1 MLSRR
6 DPFQSL
12 AANSRVM
19 IWTAGPN
26 KLCNWVNRAWL
37 DFTGRTIEQELGNG
51 WAEGVHPDDLS
62 TCLSTYTTAFDY
74 RREFSM
80 EYRLRRYDGV
90 YRWVLDIGGPY
101 FSDDGKFLGYFG
113 SCIDV
118 TDSKHHNG
126 ASRTAQPELDR
137 LGLNTSIGEGAGE
150 SIPLE
155 RQFGAI
161 PTETEVRA
169 ALDRIAG
176 GHSFRA
182 SPQLAAF
189 LRFVIEATLR
199 GEAERIKGYTI
210 AVEALGRGQDF
221 DPQIDPIVRVE
232 AGRLRRALE
241 HYYAGPGASD
251 SIVIDVPR
259 GRYVPTF
266 RYRGT
271 DKAAAATAANP
282 SEGASLAARAL
293 HASLRY
299 FATTPNLRRGL
310 LSLALIVPSAI
321 AVLLAIGDLDRSTE
335 RASLPPAPTETFAKQ
350 YRTTSTNRQLTGGL
364 RAGHG
369 MPVIV
374 VQPINMV
381 GMPAAG
387 PTVTVGALRSNL
399 RDALARFDALNVAS
413 DVVASPNPS
422 PVAAERLTGSRYRL
436 GGAMEKPE
444 RGMSLSFWLVDES
457 DGDAVVWSRS
467 FGVDRAPT
475 AAPTEEQIVRQVTM
489 ALAEPF
495 GIIHA
500 REHGK
505 ADLDPRYACLL
516 DALVYW
522 QTFNLDTHFGVRGC
536 LERMIE
542 LDPTFTAGFAA
553 LEMVYIREYY
563 NDLARPGDS
572 PPLDRALKAAQRAVA
587 LKPQSAWAHA
597 ALLGS
602 YYARGQIAAALAEG
616 ETALSLNPF
625 DPFVVSSYGI
635 RLVGAGQIEKGSALL
650 KEVTADNI
658 VINANIV
665 DFYLFLV
672 AYLKGDR
679 EIASRHANLSFSD
692 RHLLGLVA
700 RTLAAAADGD
710 RTQAMQT
717 RDRLL
722 MLYPAFRNG
731 PRDAIAKFIPSTEIV
746 DRLVGDFAKLDRGA
760 AN

>member
-1 MLSRR
+1 MWSHR
-6 DPFQSL
+6 DFFQSL
-12 AANSRVM
+12 ADNAPVM
-19 IWTAGPN
+19 IWTSGTD
-26 KLCNWVNRAWL
+26 KLCNWFNRAWL
-37 DFTGRTIEQELGNG
+37 DFTGRSLEQELGDG
-51 WAEGVHPDDLS
+51 WTEGVYSEDVS
-62 TCLSTYTTAFDY
+62 RCLLTYATAFDN
-74 RREFSM
+74 RQEFSM

-90 YRWVLDIGGPY
+90 YRWVLDIGAPY
-101 FSDDGKFLGYFG
+101 FSSDGTFLGYFG

-118 TDSKHHNG
+118 TDAKRHDDIL
-126 ASRTAQPELDR
+126 RTAQPARDR
-137 LGLNTSIGEGAGE
+137 PGLNTNVGEIASE
-150 SIPLE
+150 SIPGGHE
-155 RQFGAI
+155 SGVI
-161 PTETEVRA
+161 PSEEELRA
-169 ALDRIAG
+169 ALDRIVA
-176 GHSFRA
+176 SQAFRT

-221 DPQIDPIVRVE
+221 DPQSDPIVRVE

-241 HYYAGPGASD
+241 HYYAGPGVSD
-251 SIVIDVPR
+251 SIVIDIPR

-266 RYRGT
+266 RYSSPG
-271 DKAAAATAANP
+271 KVATAATLL
-282 SEGASLAARAL
+282 EGGSFAARA

-299 FATTPNLRRGL
+299 SAITPSLRRG
-310 LSLALIVPSAI
+310 SLAI
-321 AVLLAIGDLDRSTE
+321 AVLVLIGVAVLLALGRSDPAAE
-335 RASLPPAPTETFAKQ
+335 RTNLEPAPTETLAEQ

-369 MPVIV
+369 MPIIV
-374 VQPINMV
+374 VQPINAIGTPV
-381 GMPAAG
+381 AG
-387 PTVTVGALRSNL
+387 STVTVGALRSKL
-399 RDALARFDALNVAS
+399 RDALARFDALNVAT
-413 DVVASPNPS
+413 DAFASSNP
-422 PVAAERLTGSRYRL
+422 PPANAERLTGSRYRL
-436 GGAMEKPE
+436 GGAVAKPDRE
-444 RGMSLSFWLVDES
+444 ATLTLWLADES
-457 DGDAVVWSRS
+457 EGAPAIWSQS
-467 FGVDRAPT
+467 FGLERAPT
-475 AAPTEEQIVRQVTM
+475 GKATEEQIIRKVATT
-489 ALAEPF
+489 LAQPF
-495 GIIHA
+495 GVVHA

-505 ADLDPRYACLL
+505 ADLDPRYSCLL
-516 DALVYW
+516 DALEYW
-522 QTFNLDTHFGVRGC
+522 QTFDLDAHFGVRGC

-542 LDPTFTAGFAA
+542 LDPSFAAGFAA

-563 NDLARPGDS
+563 NNLALPGDS
-572 PPLDRALKAAQRAVA
+572 PPLDRALRAAQRAVA

-602 YYARGQIAAALAEG
+602 YYARGQIAASLAEG

-635 RLVGAGQIEKGSALL
+635 RLVGAGQVEKGAALL

-679 EIASRHANLSFSD
+679 ETASRHAKLSFSD
-692 RHLLGLVA
+692 RHQLGLVA
-700 RTLAAAADGD
+700 RILAAAADGD
-710 RTQAMQT
+710 RSQALRT

-722 MLYPAFRNG
+722 MLYPTFRDG

-746 DRLVGDFAKLDRGA
+746 DRLVRDFAKLDRGA